1 MGRLQKKLQVSS
13 QKKLCQ
19 PKLLVGLLEKNPISI
34 IIPCH
39 RVIASNGDLRGYSAG
54 LDKKLQ
60 LLRLEG
66 LNIDEKL
73 RVIV

>member
-1 MGRLQKKLQVSS
+1 MGRLQKVASKLS
-13 QKKLCQ
+13 KKAMSAQ
-19 PKLLVGLLEKNPISI
+19 AIGRAVGENPISI

>member
-1 MGRLQKKLQVSS
+1 MSAQAIGRA
-13 QKKLCQ
+13 
-19 PKLLVGLLEKNPISI
+19 VGENPISI